1 MLRLQIVE
9 TIEVCRENLMLGF
22 AGLQD
27 LRSSP
32 GDLQRLNKTGA
43 LFLLGL
49 VRQLP
54 LDNFQSAARGL
65 QLAEARFERIE
76 PLGRIRSGLPRLLV
90 TIPRRLPAP
99 LRLRFSCRRPVN
111 VILLI
116 DPLSDALIGSAADDR
131 PDLCLQRR
139 LDAAAHDAA
148 GRRHFER
155 SEEHTSELQS
165 LMRIS
170 YAVFCLN
177 KKKHTKNRHQES

>member
-1 MLRLQIVE
+1 ML
-9 TIEVCRENLMLGF
+9 CF

-32 GDLQRLNKTGA
+32 GDFQRLNKTVA

-49 VRQLP
+49 VRQPP
-54 LDNFQSAARGL
+54 LDNSQSAARGL

-116 DPLSDALIGSAADDR
+116 DPLSDALIGSAEIGR
-131 PDLCLQRR
+131 
-139 LDAAAHDAA
+139 AH
-148 GRRHFER
+148 
-155 SEEHTSELQS
+155 
-165 LMRIS
+165 
-170 YAVFCLN
+170 V
-177 KKKHTKNRHQES
+177 

>member
-1 MLRLQIVE
+1 MLLWFGLLFFFFFKQKTAYEMRISDWSSD
-9 TIEVCRENLMLGF
+9 VCSS
-22 AGLQD
+22 D
-27 LRSSP
+27 L
-32 GDLQRLNKTGA
+32 
-43 LFLLGL
+43 
-49 VRQLP
+49 
-54 LDNFQSAARGL
+54 SAARGL

-155 SEEHTSELQS
+155 LRLREIGRAH
-165 LMRIS
+165 
-170 YAVFCLN
+170 V
-177 KKKHTKNRHQES
+177 